1 MEFNFG
7 SYMLHKFSLHEGQI
21 ELTYFAL
28 ISSLDK
34 TLAYTLKKNTE
45 PIKCSKTSVGIFFE
59 KTYSF
64 MLLKICIITLSNRN
78 SFR

>member
-28 ISSLDK
+28 IISLDK
-34 TLAYTLKKNTE
+34 TLAYTLKKIQNLLNA
-45 PIKCSKTSVGIFFE
+45 PKLLLGYFSKKHVRLC
-59 KTYSF
+59 Y
-64 MLLKICIITLSNRN
+64 
-78 SFR
+78 